1 VAWVALLLG
10 DEVRVHW
17 WRLSTVEI
25 SDRLRKLNVEIAD
38 RETTGDKAWF
48 EPVLHPEFRMRRAS
62 GVTVTRDEF
71 IGAVD
76 RSAERRTEDVM
87 GTELDL
93 TAAVICV
100 VSMKDDDGTWK
111 SFRNYR
117 VFVRADTAADW
128 QLLGGRTNALVP
140 RPTSSG

>member
-1 VAWVALLLG
+1 M
-10 DEVRVHW
+10 
-17 WRLSTVEI
+17 EI
-25 SDRLRKLNVEIAD
+25 SDRLRRLNVEIAD

-48 EPVLHPEFRMRRAS
+48 EPLLHPEFRMRRAS

-93 TAAVICV
+93 TAAVMCV

-117 VFVRADTAADW
+117 VFVRADTAAGW
-128 QLLGGRTNALVP
+128 QLLGWANERISPQADIV
-140 RPTSSG
+140 R